1 VYPTPTEGSA
11 VSFPYKVPDNC
22 VFVLNEYRS
31 DLSDS
36 RTFGGI
42 PLEKIQ
48 GTVVFTMRMRG
59 I

>member
-1 VYPTPTEGSA
+1 

-42 PLEKIQ
+42 PLEEIQ

>member
-1 VYPTPTEGSA
+1 
-11 VSFPYKVPDNC
+11 

-42 PLEKIQ
+42 PLEEIQ